1 MDLPELAAD
10 AKKLETQA
18 GAEAAVI
25 KNKIEAEVGAG
36 EQTAGKLVTAL
47 RAYAPAL
54 IGGLVLVILV
64 LAGLLFAKR

>member
-36 EQTAGKLVTAL
+36 EQTAGKLV
-47 RAYAPAL
+47 